1 LNIDDEYTTKTLTG
15 GCQMMHFNFGL
26 GVGFNIIW
34 TALILLIETALLK
47 YLWGQLMPYLFPR
60 VVSEGYVRREL
71 SWAAAFGLILLFGFI
86 L

>member
-1 LNIDDEYTTKTLTG
+1 
-15 GCQMMHFNFGL
+15 MMHFNFGL

-71 SWAAAFGLILLFGFI
+71 SWAALWFGPAVWIHFI
-86 L
+86 VEKSRKIGRDV